1 MRPAG
6 ATRVGRIA
14 AALLAAAALVGM
26 LLAAGGLRP
35 AGSAAGVGLP
45 TAVAAVTI
53 QTAQAPQQPLPL
65 LQPLI
70 DAVPS
75 GGTLRLNPGRYQG
88 PAQITRPMVLDGG
101 GAATVEGDGR
111 STVLSVLADGVTVRG
126 LHLRGSGDSQ
136 DRVDAGLLL
145 AGSDLRVE
153 NNRLDDVLFGLH
165 LRAVTRSLVR
175 GNQVI
180 GKPLTPGMRGDALRL
195 WNSRHNRVEDNR
207 FERGRDLTLINSPDN
222 QLRRNR
228 FDDGRYGLHVVFSP
242 RLLAEGNQLSRT
254 GTGIVVLYSP
264 ELTLRGNRVAHA
276 LTDGGAGIVLKDSH
290 DSVIEG
296 NELLHCA
303 VGLKVD
309 TGVEGLGHLQVRR
322 NHFAHNI
329 IGMFFYGEAGADRF
343 SDNRYTN
350 NLTTVAVSAPGAGAS
365 HQWSGNTWDEYQ
377 GFDLNG
383 DGRGDTPH
391 DVLLFADRIWME
403 TPLATFFRNSPAL
416 ELLDFLERLAPFTS
430 PYRVLRDPSPRMLPA
445 PGTPAAAAVLSSTLR
460 TSEVSP

>member
-1 MRPAG
+1 MRRAG
-6 ATRVGRIA
+6 ATRVGRIGALLIAAVALAGGMLALLSGGAGAPVA
-14 AALLAAAALVGM
+14 AAVPA
-26 LLAAGGLRP
+26 RP
-35 AGSAAGVGLP
+35 
-45 TAVAAVTI
+45 
-53 QTAQAPQQPLPL
+53 QPLPL

-75 GGTLRLNPGRYQG
+75 GGTLRLPAGRYQG

-101 GAATVEGDGR
+101 GAATIEGDGR
-111 STVLSVLADGVTVRG
+111 STVLVVQADGVTVRG

-136 DRVDAGLLL
+136 DRVDAGLELSGADLL
-145 AGSDLRVE
+145 AEDNTLE
-153 NNRLDDVLFGLH
+153 DVLFGLH
-165 LRAVTRSLVR
+165 LKGVSRSLVR
-175 GNQVI
+175 GNRVT

-222 QLRRNR
+222 QLRRNH
-228 FDDGRYGLHVVFSP
+228 FTDGRYGLHAVFSP
-242 RLLAEGNQLSRT
+242 RLLAEGNRLSHT

-264 ELTLRGNRVAHA
+264 ALTLRGNQIAHA

-290 DSVIEG
+290 DSLIEG
-296 NELLHCA
+296 NEVLHCA
-303 VGLKVD
+303 VGFKLD
-309 TGVEGLGHLQVRR
+309 TGVEGRGHLQVRG

-329 IGMFFYGEAGADRF
+329 IGMFFYGEAGQDHF
-343 SDNRYTN
+343 SGSRYTN

-365 HQWSGNTWDEYQ
+365 HQWSGNDWDEYL
-377 GFDLNG
+377 GFDRDH

-403 TPLATFFRNSPAL
+403 TPLATFFRASPAL

-430 PYRVLRDPSPRMLPA
+430 PYRVLRDPSPRMAAPA
-445 PGTPAAAAVLSSTLR
+445 SSA
-460 TSEVSP
+460 S